1 VSVDPALRYSGD
13 FVPRLKPDL
22 DLNSVVIGPEDHF
35 LFSRLDGR
43 TTVRQI
49 ASLVGKSPMHVAAGL
64 LRLEARGVILS
75 PEGAASLPDSLIQKQ
90 AIADAEG
97 ATATQQGPRKK
108 NFAKR
113 INKVSEAD
121 LIGVGRFEGFMFPRG
136 PLEEICALEVNVRK
150 EMLFLDARIDDMSPF
165 KVIDVPMSADD
176 GRVMRQADK
185 KLRMFHP
192 DTYFGQEVG
201 SFGPM
206 ILRLYNKIREAADLL
221 LDPAKRSEL
230 RTQLM
235 GMTAEEIKEEELPAE
250 VRNARKKERERISA
264 GLRRRR
270 MRKNPMFANIGR
282 AKALYQEAMQFVE
295 KKEFA
300 KAHNAIMAAK
310 TFDPRNPLYTEME
323 ERMRVRASDHRSEPH
338 VKAAEFAMNVGRWDQ
353 AALAFKNAATIC
365 AHRPEY
371 WARAAE
377 CCCRVGEDLQEAA
390 NMAQKA
396 IDIAPD
402 NTEFLRVMLNIL
414 DTAGMD
420 AKARNIAEKIARLDP
435 AASDIQERLKRKKR

>member
-1 VSVDPALRYSGD
+1 MSVDPALRYSGD
-13 FVPRLKPDL
+13 FVPRLKPNL
-22 DLNSVVIGPEDHF
+22 DLNSVVIGAEDHF

-64 LRLEARGVILS
+64 LRLEARGVILA
-75 PEGAASLPDSLIQKQ
+75 PDGAEQLPDSLVQKQ

-97 ATATQQGPRKK
+97 ASSDRQGSRK

-136 PLEEICALEVNVRK
+136 PLEEICALEINVRK
-150 EMLFLDARIDDMSPF
+150 EMLFLDARIEDMSPF
-165 KVIDVPMSADD
+165 KVIDLPLSADD
-176 GRVMRQADK
+176 GRIMRQADK

-201 SFGPM
+201 SFGPI
-206 ILRLYNKIREAADLL
+206 ILRLYNKVREAADLL
-221 LDPAKRSEL
+221 LDPEKRSEL
-230 RTQLM
+230 RTQLL
-235 GMTAEEIKEEELPAE
+235 GVSAEEIKEEELPQE
-250 VRNARKKERERISA
+250 VREARQKERERISA
-264 GLRRRR
+264 GLRHRRLK
-270 MRKNPMFANIGR
+270 KNPMFANISR
-282 AKALYQEAMQFVE
+282 AKTLYQEAMKFVE
-295 KKEFA
+295 NKEFA

-353 AALAFKNAATIC
+353 AEAAFKNAAKIC

-390 NMAQKA
+390 NLAQKA

-420 AKARNIAEKIARLDP
+420 AKARNIAEQIGRLDP
-435 AASDIQERLKRKKR
+435 AASDIQERLKKKRR